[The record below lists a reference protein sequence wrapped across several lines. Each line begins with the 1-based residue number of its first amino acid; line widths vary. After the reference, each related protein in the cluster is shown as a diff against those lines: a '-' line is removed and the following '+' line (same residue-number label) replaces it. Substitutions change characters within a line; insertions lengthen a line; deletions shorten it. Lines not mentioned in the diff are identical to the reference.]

1 MTDFFKQMVEKTS
14 DGIMFVST
22 DGIIR
27 YWNRGCELIFGIP
40 AKQAV
45 GKNLDLII
53 PERHRERHWAG
64 FNKTAETGESSY
76 ADKMLSVPA
85 LSANGDKLVIEFS
98 MQMIEENGSIAG
110 FSSIVR
116 NITEKRGK

>member
-1 MTDFFKQMVEKTS
+1 MSNFLEQMADKTC

-22 DGIIR
+22 DGLIR
-27 YWNRGCELIFGIP
+27 FWNRGCEKIFGIP
-40 AKQAV
+40 AAQAV
-45 GKNLDLII
+45 GKNLDIII
-53 PERHRERHWAG
+53 PEKHRERHWTG

-85 LSANGDKLVIEFS
+85 LNAEGRKLVIEFS
-98 MQMIEENGSIAG
+98 MQMIEEDGRVTG

-116 NITEKRGK
+116 DITEKRGK